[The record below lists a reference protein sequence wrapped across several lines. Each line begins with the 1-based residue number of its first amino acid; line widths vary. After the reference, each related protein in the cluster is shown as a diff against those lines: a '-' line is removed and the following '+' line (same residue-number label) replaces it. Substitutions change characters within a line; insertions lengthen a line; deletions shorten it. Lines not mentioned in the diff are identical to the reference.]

1 MPAEFSPSAPWSV
14 LSHLVSVHA
23 LVGLDERTLL
33 RHDQDADTYRLP
45 GTLVHTGESVEQALQ
60 RAILAQVGAS
70 IDRIDFY
77 AAVELR
83 DENTIGELASFELAL
98 VFDVTPVAA
107 VGGEPAGHDLCW
119 IDTSDM
125 NEIELRPARI
135 GELLRSERLVVDHAW
150 WPDHS

>member
-1 MPAEFSPSAPWSV
+1 MPADFSPSAPWSV
-14 LSHLVSVHA
+14 LSHLVSVYG
-23 LVGLDERTLL
+23 LIGLDERTLL
-33 RHDQDADTYRLP
+33 RHDRDTDTYRLP
-45 GTLVHTGESVEQALQ
+45 GTFVHTGESVEQALQ
-60 RAILAQVGAS
+60 RAMLAQVRAD
-70 IDRIDFY
+70 IDHLDVY

-83 DENTIGELASFELAL
+83 DESAIGELAGFELAL
-98 VFDVTPVAA
+98 VFDVTAVAA
-107 VGGEPAGHDLCW
+107 VSDDHADHDLCW